1 MNQIVAENE
10 KLQSDTGI
18 AKNVNHK
25 LEKKI
30 VYLEKKS
37 RRKGNNI
44 AAETTWKYQAYQAAI
59 LIMILKTQ

>member
-18 AKNVNHK
+18 VKNVNHK

-30 VYLEKKS
+30 VYLEKKAGE
-37 RRKGNNI
+37 RGTI
-44 AAETTWKYQAYQAAI
+44 
-59 LIMILKTQ
+59 